1 MPGLKTGSGSGQLF
15 RNAFFFFFLF
25 RFEPICHSIPAQIL
39 PSVRCP
45 AVHDQLPFHS
55 SIAFFFV
62 FKPLSFI
69 GHAACGILIP
79 WPGIEPMVP
88 AVAALSRNHWTTRE
102 VSSIAFCL
110 QRLSETFHLLPY
122 IIFVFIHCFNRHLLL
137 NQSPCGRCFR
147 GQKEETW
154 PSLFIYL
161 LFQWQHTSRQGPYL
175 IHFLVIVFL
184 FFYHL

>member
-1 MPGLKTGSGSGQLF
+1 
-15 RNAFFFFFLF
+15 
-25 RFEPICHSIPAQIL
+25 
-39 PSVRCP
+39 
-45 AVHDQLPFHS
+45 
-55 SIAFFFV
+55 
-62 FKPLSFI
+62 
-69 GHAACGILIP
+69 
-79 WPGIEPMVP
+79 MVP

-154 PSLFIYL
+154 PSLFIYYFSYSVTTYIKARTISYSFSSH
-161 LFQWQHTSRQGPYL
+161 LFSFFLSSVKRHGRVGL
-175 IHFLVIVFL
+175 IAL
-184 FFYHL
+184 FFSMNGWMDGWMVGCLDGWMDGWMSGYLDR